1 MRRTVLV
8 GVACLT
14 SLLASF
20 LVPTKAVSATVA
32 DPSLEGTPLGTLTP
46 GTSVFHDGEYVLASR
61 GGFPGAAA
69 YFFAPPAEQA
79 AADPCVTKSAY
90 CKLYTVEVAAEG
102 PATLRVALDSS
113 KRGECFALELRDPL
127 GNRVPAQP
135 DGGFPVVC
143 PEFVP
148 SFQQYNIDTRVPD
161 PQSGT
166 WQIRVLGPEV
176 EDWAFRV
183 RAVLE
188 GGPGVEPD
196 LLAPNLV
203 PWLPSEF
210 GFTAPA
216 SSEPGTAID
225 RQNPPGRP
233 DVSCHPAEEPEDSKC
248 LRFSAGVY
256 NVGDGPLNL
265 RFRNDIAYQHV
276 YTPDDTPGYY
286 SDNEADSNYLEV
298 EAGPATF
305 HTSHKH
311 RHFDDMVLYQLFSA
325 PGTSM
330 TPPYHQGNALTEVG
344 SGKKEGYCTF
354 SQGFENWFGFEQD
367 HQFAS
372 FSAGNCDTSMT
383 LERGWGDIYRWQRP
397 SQFVPYNDVADPDG
411 TMRAGFYVVRI
422 TIDPEDR
429 LLETRENDNTGYAY
443 IRVIDG
449 ILPYSDRV
457 VVCEQGLG
465 KSPWDPSKKV
475 VEDRFLWA
483 ERLQDPNFQAET
495 C

>member
-8 GVACLT
+8 GLACLA
-14 SLLASF
+14 SLLASV
-20 LVPTKAVSATVA
+20 LTPTKALSAIVA
-32 DPSLEGTPLGTLTP
+32 DSSLEPAHLGTLRP
-46 GTSVFHDGEYVLASR
+46 GTSLFQDGEYVRSSR

-69 YFFAPPAEQA
+69 YFFAPPAAQA
-79 AADPCVTKSAY
+79 AADPCVTKSGY
-90 CKLYTVEVAAEG
+90 CRLYDVEVATEG

-113 KRGECFALELRDPL
+113 KRGECFALELRDPQ
-127 GNRVPAQP
+127 GNRVPVQF
-135 DGGFPVVC
+135 DGGFPTVC

-148 SFQQYNIDTRVPD
+148 SFQAYNIDTRVSD
-161 PQSGT
+161 PQPGT
-166 WQIRVLGPEV
+166 WQIRVLAPEV
-176 EDWAFRV
+176 EDWAYRV

-188 GGPGVEPD
+188 GPPGIEPD

-216 SSEPGTAID
+216 SPDPGTAID

-233 DVSCHPAEEPEDSKC
+233 DVSCHPAEEAEDSKC

-265 RFRNDIAYQHV
+265 RFRNDTAYQHV

-286 SDNEADSNYLEV
+286 SDNEENLDYLEV

-305 HTSHKH
+305 HTSHEH
-311 RHFDDMVLYQLFSA
+311 RHFHDMVLYELFSA
-325 PGTSM
+325 PDASP
-330 TPPYHQGNALTEVG
+330 TPPYQQGNALTPVS

-354 SQGFENWFGFEQD
+354 SQGFENWFGVKQD
-367 HQFAS
+367 PQFAS

-383 LERGWGDIYRWQRP
+383 LERGWGDVYRWQRP
-397 SQFVPYNDVADPDG
+397 SQFVPYDPVAEADG

-449 ILPYSDRV
+449 TLPHSDRV
-457 VVCEQGLG
+457 VVCEQGFG
-465 KSPWDPSKKV
+465 KSPWDPTKKV
-475 VEDRFLWA
+475 MDDRLLWA
-483 ERLQDPNFQAET
+483 ELLQDPNFRAEP